1 MPNFKLLKLLSF
13 LSLAT
18 TVVLLSGC
26 GKSDQNETEEPVV
39 RPVKLVEVKSS
50 TQTESRSFPAEIEA
64 ESFRKL
70 SFQQSGLVLELA
82 VVEGQ
87 KIKKGGLIAK
97 LDQRDFQNQ
106 YDSAK
111 SQFDI
116 ATEEY
121 ERAVRLMK
129 EDAIARSVLDQRK
142 SQLEVAQALFDSA
155 DKALKETELVAPF
168 SGVISTVMIDELARV
183 SAGEAIV
190 SLFGNERMQVSVDLP
205 ASGVTRFKQREN
217 REAVVILDADSG
229 TRIPA
234 EFKEASLEA
243 DVSSQTFAAKFTFQ
257 PPEKLLILP
266 GMSATILLSSSKIGD
281 HTPTPLVPLTSILSS
296 GSALYVWV
304 FDEASSTVS
313 KREIKTKDSI
323 GEYVMVSDGIE
334 IGDTIIGAG
343 ASYLSEGM
351 EVRPWSAE

>member
-1 MPNFKLLKLLSF
+1 MPNSILLKSVST
-13 LSLAT
+13 LSLAIS
-18 TVVLLSGC
+18 VVLFSGC
-26 GKSDQNETEEPVV
+26 GKSDQSGNEEPVV
-39 RPVKLVEVKSS
+39 RPAKLIEVKSS
-50 TQTESRSFPAEIEA
+50 SQTQNRSYPAEVEA

-70 SFQQSGLVLELA
+70 SFQQSGLIVELA
-82 VVEGQ
+82 VMEGQ
-87 KIKKGGLIAK
+87 EIKKGDLIAR
-97 LDQRDFQNQ
+97 LDHRDFKNQ

-121 ERAVRLMK
+121 ERAARLMK

-142 SQLEVAQALFDSA
+142 SQLEVTQAMFDSA
-155 DKALKETELVAPF
+155 EKALKETELVAPF

-183 SAGEAIV
+183 SAGEGIV
-190 SLFGNERMQVSVDLP
+190 SIFGNERMQVSVDLP

-217 REAVVILDADSG
+217 RQAAVILDADSEK
-229 TRIPA
+229 RIPA

-257 PPEKLLILP
+257 PPEELLILP
-266 GMSATILLSSSKIGD
+266 GMSATIVLSSSKIGD
-281 HTPTPLVPLTSILSS
+281 DAPTPIVPLNSILSS
-296 GSALYVWV
+296 GSAMHVWV
-304 FDEASSTVS
+304 YDEATRTVS
-313 KREIKTKDSI
+313 KREIKIKDSI
-323 GEYVMVSDGIE
+323 GEYVMVTEGIE